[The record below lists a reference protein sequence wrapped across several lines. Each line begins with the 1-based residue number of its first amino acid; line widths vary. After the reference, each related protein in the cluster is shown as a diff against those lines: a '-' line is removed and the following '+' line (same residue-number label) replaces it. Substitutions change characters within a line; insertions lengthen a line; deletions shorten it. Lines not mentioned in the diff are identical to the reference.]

1 MIQIHALPAF
11 TDNYIWLLHD
21 VHADRCAV
29 VDPGDA
35 APVEAWLDAHPTC
48 RLTQIL
54 ITHHHR
60 DHTGG
65 LDALK
70 ERTGATAWGP
80 ATEAIHGLDHRLME
94 GDQVDVLGHAFH
106 VSDVPGH
113 TAGHIA
119 FHGALNDQSSL
130 FCGDTLFA
138 AGCGRLF
145 EGSPAQ
151 MYASLEKLAE
161 LPDSTLIYCAHE
173 YTLSNLRFAVV
184 AEPDNSETAK
194 RLTEVES
201 MRAES
206 KITVP
211 TILDVERRTNPFLRV
226 QEPSLRAGLERH
238 AGQALD
244 TPEDAFRVLRAWK
257 DAF

>member
-11 TDNYIWLLHD
+11 SDNYIWLLHD
-21 VHADRCAV
+21 VDNNRCAV

-35 APVEAWLDAHPTC
+35 GPVDAWLNARPTC

-54 ITHHHR
+54 ITHHHH

-65 LDALK
+65 LDSLK

-80 ATEAIHGLDHRLME
+80 ATEAIHGLDHRVME
-94 GDQVDVLGHAFH
+94 GDRIDVLGQAFH
-106 VSDVPGH
+106 VVDVPGH

-119 FHGALNDQSSL
+119 YHGVLNNQPCL
-130 FCGDTLFA
+130 FSGDTLFA

-151 MYASLEKLAE
+151 MYTSLEKLAE

-184 AEPDNSETAK
+184 AEPENAETAT
-194 RLTEVES
+194 RLAKVES

-206 KITVP
+206 KITIP
-211 TILDVERRTNPFLRV
+211 TTLEVERRTNPFLRV
-226 QEPSLRAGLERH
+226 EAPSLRTNLERH
-238 AGQALD
+238 SGQALE
-244 TPEDAFRVLRAWK
+244 TAVDAFRVLRAWK